1 MAPVFPCP
9 AVVNSKYLSLVSLA
23 CGKRALDLYMAR
35 LRRHALTAMREDGTY
50 RRIYE
55 KWFGSEVQGN
65 N

>member
-1 MAPVFPCP
+1 
-9 AVVNSKYLSLVSLA
+9 
-23 CGKRALDLYMAR
+23 